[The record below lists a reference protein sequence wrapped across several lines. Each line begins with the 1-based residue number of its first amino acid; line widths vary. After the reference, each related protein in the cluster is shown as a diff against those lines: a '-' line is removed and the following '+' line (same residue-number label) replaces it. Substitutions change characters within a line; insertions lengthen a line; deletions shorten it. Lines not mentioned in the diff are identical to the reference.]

1 MPKIL
6 QSGLK
11 SNCEHMNTTNEE
23 LAIDLYAVVGN
34 PIEHSLSPIIH
45 TQFAEQS
52 QQNIKYSTHLAK
64 ISQFNQHLFLLKK
77 QGFKGLNITVPFK
90 IDAYNVCDELSPR
103 AQDAKAVNTLFL
115 RDDDT
120 IAGDNTDGVG
130 LVRDLMHN
138 YQILLKNRKVLILGA
153 GGAVRGALGPLLV
166 QSPSLL
172 MVANRTVEKA
182 EALVND
188 FKEIGK
194 IEACGYD
201 DLNNEQFDL
210 IINGTSAGLT
220 GEIPPIPTT
229 ILGPNSICYD
239 MVYNRN
245 KDTAF
250 VTWAKENGVSQ
261 AYDGLGM
268 LVEQAAEAF
277 SLWRGIKPETAPVI
291 NHLRSSNEP
300 TE

>member
-1 MPKIL
+1 M
-6 QSGLK
+6 
-11 SNCEHMNTTNEE
+11 EE
-23 LAIDLYAVVGN
+23 QQNIDLYAVVGN
-34 PIEHSLSPIIH
+34 PIEHSLSPAIH
-45 TQFAEQS
+45 TQFAAQT
-52 QQNIKYSTHLAK
+52 QQALEYKTHLAK

-115 RDDDT
+115 RDDNT
-120 IAGDNTDGVG
+120 IAGDNTDGIG
-130 LVRDLMHN
+130 LVRDLKQN
-138 YQILLKNRKVLILGA
+138 YQVLLKNRKILILGA
-153 GGAVRGALGPLLV
+153 GGAVRGVLGPLLV

-172 MVANRTVEKA
+172 MVANRTLSKA
-182 EALVND
+182 QDLVKN
-188 FKEIGK
+188 FKDIGS

-201 DLNNEQFDL
+201 DLGKEQFDL

-220 GEIPPIPTT
+220 GEIPPIPET

-245 KDTAF
+245 EDTAF
-250 VTWAKENGVSQ
+250 VSWAKDNGASQ

-277 SLWRGIKPETAPVI
+277 AIWRGIKPMTAPVI
-291 NHLRSSNEP
+291 LNLRS
-300 TE
+300 T